1 MIFRRM
7 LMELI
12 SKNAAKQSE
21 ILGSIEETSGEQI
34 EEIVKIAHEAYEDW
48 SLKDISERV
57 NILRH
62 VYDVLKD
69 NSASIA
75 ELITKEMGKPITL
88 AENEVRDTLK
98 NILWNLDN
106 AEEVLTP
113 EITYEDD
120 EQMQKVVY
128 APRGVSV
135 VISPFN
141 FPFSLSCA
149 IGFQNMI
156 VGNTVIN
163 KPDPNLPLLTEL
175 LDKLFRST
183 DLPKGVQQFVYG
195 DREVGES
202 LVNKDINM
210 ICFTGNTKTGEHLY
224 KVAAEKMIPILMELG
239 GSAPGIVCED
249 ADVDKVIKGMYA
261 KKFSTMGQLCHA
273 LKRLIVH
280 ESLFDK
286 IVDSLKEIAT
296 SQVIGNPMD
305 RDTTMGPLVNETQL
319 NKLVEQLED
328 AKAKGA
334 KIICGGNKPIE
345 GENYFEPTIVI
356 NVTRDMRI
364 WNEEVFGPILPIVS
378 FKDEEEAIKLANDT
392 IYGLGSYI
400 YTTDASRFER
410 ISRRINSG
418 MVGFNNVAYSAPYN
432 PFGGTKRS
440 GIGRTRGKWGLMY
453 LCDIKTISYDKKI

>member
-1 MIFRRM
+1 MD
-7 LMELI
+7 LI
-12 SKNAAKQSE
+12 SKNACKQNE
-21 ILGSIEETSGEQI
+21 ILGSVKETTQ
-34 EEIVKIAHEAYEDW
+34 EEIIEMVKLAHDAYSEW
-48 SLKDISERV
+48 SLKDMGERIS
-57 NILRH
+57 ILRE
-62 VYDVLKD
+62 VYDVLSE

-75 ELITKEMGKPITL
+75 ELITKEMGKPIGL

-98 NILWNLDN
+98 NILWSLDN
-106 AEEVLTP
+106 AEKVLTP

-175 LDKLFRST
+175 LDRLFRST
-183 DLPKGVQQFVYG
+183 NLPNGVQQFVYG
-195 DREVGES
+195 GREIGNF
-202 LVNKDINM
+202 LVNQDINM

-239 GSAPGIVCED
+239 GSAPGIVLED
-249 ADVDKVIKGMYA
+249 ADIDKVIKGMYA

-280 ESLFDK
+280 ESLYDD
-286 IVDSLKEIAT
+286 VVNRLKEVAE
-296 SQVIGNPMD
+296 SQVIGDPMN
-305 RDTTMGPLVNETQL
+305 REVTMGPLANEVQL
-319 NKLVEQLED
+319 NKLIEQLED
-328 AKAKGA
+328 AKKKGA
-334 KIICGGNKPIE
+334 KVICGGNRPID
-345 GENYFEPTIVI
+345 GENYFEPTIVT
-356 NVTRDMRI
+356 NVTRNMRI
-364 WNEEVFGPILPIVS
+364 WNEEVFGPILPVVS
-378 FKDEEEAIKLANDT
+378 FKEEEEAIELANDT

-400 YTTDASRFER
+400 YTTDIEKFER
-410 ISRRINSG
+410 IAKRINTG

>member
-1 MIFRRM
+1 MD
-7 LMELI
+7 LI
-12 SKNAAKQSE
+12 SKNASKQNE
-21 ILGSIEETSGEQI
+21 VLGSVRETTEEQVVEM
-34 EEIVKIAHEAYEDW
+34 VKLAHDAYDEW
-48 SLKDISERV
+48 SLKDIGERISV
-57 NILRH
+57 LRE
-62 VYDVLKD
+62 VYDVLSENSKD
-69 NSASIA
+69 IA
-75 ELITKEMGKPITL
+75 ELITKEMGKPIGL

-98 NILWNLDN
+98 NILWSLDN
-106 AEEVLTP
+106 ADTLLSP

-149 IGFQNMI
+149 VGFQNMI
-156 VGNTVIN
+156 VGNTIIN

-183 DLPKGVQQFVYG
+183 NLPKGVQQFVYG
-195 DREVGES
+195 GREIGDF
-202 LVNKDINM
+202 LVNQDINM

-224 KVAAEKMIPILMELG
+224 KIAAEKMIPILMELG

-249 ADVDKVIKGMYA
+249 ADIDKVIKGMYA

-280 ESLFDK
+280 ESLFDEV
-286 IVDSLKEIAT
+286 VDKLKEIAE
-296 SQVIGNPMD
+296 SQVIGDPMD
-305 RDTTMGPLVNETQL
+305 RNTTMGPLVNELQL
-319 NKLVEQLED
+319 KKLMDQLED

-334 KIICGGNKPIE
+334 HIVCGGNRPIE
-345 GENYFEPTIVI
+345 GENYFEATIVT
-356 NVTRDMRI
+356 NVMRDMRI
-364 WNEEVFGPILPIVS
+364 WNEEVFGPVLPIVS
-378 FKDEEEAIKLANDT
+378 FKDEEEAINLANDT

-400 YTTDASRFER
+400 YTTDKQRFER
-410 ISRRINSG
+410 ISKRINSG

-453 LCDIKTISYDKKI
+453 LCDIKTISYDKTI